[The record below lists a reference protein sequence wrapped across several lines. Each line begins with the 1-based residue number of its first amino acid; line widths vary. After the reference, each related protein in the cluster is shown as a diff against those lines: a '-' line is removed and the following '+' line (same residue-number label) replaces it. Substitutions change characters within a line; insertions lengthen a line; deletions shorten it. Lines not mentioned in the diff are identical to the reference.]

1 MQSFIKFGLYL
12 FVLTSTLYIVD
23 VDAKTQV
30 VVLGT
35 GTPNADPDR
44 SGPALAIVV
53 DDMPYLIDF
62 GPGIVRR
69 ASAAKMK
76 GVEGLAVEKLSMAF
90 VTHLHSDHTA
100 GLSDLI
106 LTPWVLERE
115 IPLTI
120 FGPIGIKD
128 MADHIIAAYSQ
139 DINMRLHGSQPAN
152 PDGYRVDA
160 HEIKLSKDIHEIYRD
175 ERVVV
180 SAIPVDHGTWK
191 QAFGFKF
198 VTADKTIVI
207 SGDAVPSQSVI
218 DACNGCDIL
227 LHEVYSDA
235 GFKTK
240 RKDWQKYHAK
250 FHTSATELAA
260 LADKAK
266 PKLLVLYHQLF
277 WGVDDE
283 KLVQEVG
290 VNYKGKVLSA
300 RDLDVY
306 E

>member
-1 MQSFIKFGLYL
+1 MTFISSTYRLIFLVAL
-12 FVLTSTLYIVD
+12 FFVGGVQ
-23 VDAKTQV
+23 AKTQV

-44 SGPALAIVV
+44 SGPALAVVV
-53 DDMPYLIDF
+53 DDVPYLIDF

-69 ASAAKMK
+69 ASAANKK
-76 GVEGLAVEKLSMAF
+76 GVAGLAVKKLSTAF

-100 GLSDLI
+100 GFSDLI

-115 IPLTI
+115 TQLKV
-120 FGPIGIKD
+120 FGPKGIKE

-139 DINMRLHGSQPAN
+139 DIDMRLNGAQPAN

-160 HEIKLSKDIHEIYRD
+160 HEIALNKSSHEIYRD
-175 ERVVV
+175 ERVRVD
-180 SAIPVDHGTWK
+180 AIPVDHGSWK

-207 SGDAVPSQSVI
+207 SGDTVPSESI
-218 DACNGCDIL
+218 IEACKGCDIL
-227 LHEVYSDA
+227 LHEVYSDE
-235 GFKTK
+235 GFLT
-240 RKDWQKYHAK
+240 RPKDWQKYHSK

-260 LADKAK
+260 LANKAK

-277 WGVDDE
+277 WGVDDATLLKE
-283 KLVQEVG
+283 ISG
-290 VNYKGKVLSA
+290 TYKGKVVSA
-300 RDLDVY
+300 SDLDVY

>member
-1 MQSFIKFGLYL
+1 MMPITTCLRLIILALIFFAGSAH
-12 FVLTSTLYIVD
+12 
-23 VDAKTQV
+23 AKTQV

-44 SGPALAIVV
+44 SGPALAVVV
-53 DDMPYLIDF
+53 DDVPYLIDF

-69 ASAAKMK
+69 ASAANKK
-76 GVEGLAVEKLSMAF
+76 GVAGLAVNKLSTAF

-100 GLSDLI
+100 GFSDLI

-115 IPLTI
+115 TQLKV
-120 FGPIGIKD
+120 FGPKGIKE

-139 DINMRLHGSQPAN
+139 DIDMRLHGSQPAN

-160 HEIKLSKDIHEIYRD
+160 HEIGQNKSIHEIYRD
-175 ERVVV
+175 ERVTVH
-180 SAIPVDHGTWK
+180 AIPVDHGSWK

-207 SGDAVPSQSVI
+207 SGDAVPSESI
-218 DACNGCDIL
+218 IEACNGCDIL
-227 LHEVYSDA
+227 LHEVYSDE
-235 GFKTK
+235 GFLT
-240 RKDWQKYHAK
+240 RPEDWQKYHSR
-250 FHTSATELAA
+250 FHTSASELAA
-260 LADKAK
+260 LANKAK

-277 WGVDDE
+277 WGVDDATLL
-283 KLVQEVG
+283 KEVG
-290 VNYKGKVLSA
+290 ATYKGKVVSA
-300 RDLDVY
+300 SDLDVY